1 MVHRAVMD
9 RAWPLWS
16 AWLALALSLVLVACG
31 ASTETPR
38 ACVASCA
45 SGAIERRLP
54 LHPYAGVGVSIGA
67 AYDAA
72 AGAADFYAHHQL
84 DFEISPGAT
93 APVDD
98 ALVGSK
104 QDFEQALLDAG
115 LSLDQNLSPEQAQQA
130 RSLIGQIML
139 SALRPFLDQ
148 TSADTD
154 GITLLVTREI
164 LSPSLREFLALDGD
178 LFGLGFPPSRFAS
191 DETVAEGGLQSFL
204 TANQFDRGLALIS
217 EQQLSSLEQGEQN
230 VVAHELGHALGLG
243 HRIEAGNLMSPQ
255 VELDCQPCL
264 DRSQAEAIA
273 AHW

>member
-1 MVHRAVMD
+1 MALGVRAPRSV
-9 RAWPLWS
+9 
-16 AWLALALSLVLVACG
+16 WLALTFTLTLVACG
-31 ASTETPR
+31 ATPETPR
-38 ACVASCA
+38 ACIASCD
-45 SGAIERRLP
+45 SGAVERRLP
-54 LHPYAGVGVSIGA
+54 LHAYAGVGVSTVVA
-67 AYDAA
+67 FEAA
-72 AGAADFYAHHQL
+72 AAAADFYAQHQL
-84 DFEISPGAT
+84 AFRIPLALT
-93 APVDD
+93 VPVDD

-115 LSLDQNLSPEQAQQA
+115 LPIDRDLSPEQAQQA
-130 RSLIGQIML
+130 RSLIGQVML

-148 TSADTD
+148 TSANTD

-178 LFGLGFPPSRFAS
+178 LFGLGFPPSRLGS
-191 DETVAEGGLQSFL
+191 DETLAEGGLQSFL
-204 TANQFDRGLALIS
+204 TANQFDRGIALIS
-217 EQQLSSLEQGEQN
+217 EEQLSSLEQGQQN

-243 HRIEAGNLMSPQ
+243 HRIEAGSLMSPQ